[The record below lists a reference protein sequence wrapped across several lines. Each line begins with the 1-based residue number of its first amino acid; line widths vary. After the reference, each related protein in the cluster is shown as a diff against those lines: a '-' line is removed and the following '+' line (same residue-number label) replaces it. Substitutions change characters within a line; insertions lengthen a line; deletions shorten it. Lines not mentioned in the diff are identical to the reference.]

1 MEYPEGDLMRE
12 DVKWL
17 KQMAREGRLPDI
29 SLEEALA
36 EIESDRERF
45 YDRLRKIGYNPDAPP
60 KRT

>member
-1 MEYPEGDLMRE
+1 MRE